1 MLRLKKLLMLRLK
14 RLPATANRRSE
25 GLLMAVTA
33 AMVKELRA
41 RTGAGM
47 MECKK
52 ALVESDGD
60 LTQAADG
67 LRKSGQAKADK
78 KAGRIAA
85 EGQVAIR
92 TGGSRSVI
100 LEANSETDFV
110 AKDENF
116 QQFIDTAAAAVL
128 RERPADVEAL
138 MNLPQEGG
146 TFEQARAALIAK
158 VGENIAVRRFDV
170 IDASGP
176 TSHYIH
182 GSRIGVVVELSG
194 GDDALA
200 KDIAMHVAASNPA
213 YVSADDVPAD
223 QVAKER
229 EILSAQA
236 AQEGKPENII
246 AKMVEG
252 RLRKFLS
259 EITLTGQPFV
269 KDPDTTVGNL
279 LQEAGASVTRFVRY
293 EVGEGIEKK
302 ADNFV
307 EEVMAQVSQ
316 SQD

>member
-1 MLRLKKLLMLRLK
+1 
-14 RLPATANRRSE
+14 
-25 GLLMAVTA
+25 MAVTA
-33 AMVKELRA
+33 AMVKELRV

-47 MECKK
+47 MECKR

-60 LTQAADG
+60 LAQAADA
-67 LRKSGQAKADK
+67 LRMSGQVKADK
-78 KAGRIAA
+78 KASRIAA

-92 TGGSRSVI
+92 SDGSRSVI

-116 QQFIDTAAAAVL
+116 QHFVDTAAAAVL
-128 RERPADVEAL
+128 SQSPADVEAL
-138 MNLPQEGG
+138 MSLPSEGG
-146 TFEQARAALIAK
+146 TLEQVRTELIAK

-170 IDASGP
+170 VDASGP
-176 TSHYIH
+176 VGHYIH
-182 GSRIGVVVELSG
+182 GSRIAVVVELAG

-213 YVSADDVPAD
+213 HVSADDVPAE
-223 QVAKER
+223 QVNKER

-236 AQEGKPENII
+236 AQEGKPEEII

-269 KDPDTTVGNL
+269 KDPDISVGKL
-279 LQEAGASVTRFVRY
+279 LQEAGASVTRFIRY